1 MTLTA
6 LTHVKHTTGA
16 PAANTVH
23 GWLEAVYDTL
33 NGAMTHWTV
42 TRYQNGGATE
52 CLYFTPKA
60 GQALTKNV
68 RIMIAGAD
76 SGTLTPTMG
85 TNSSFANST
94 LFMAMVIGAGAFD
107 AWDAASPFTSHDY
120 YTGFCH
126 AGLLSSIAA
135 EKFEIF
141 ETAET
146 LWVIPV
152 VTGAGVSYRG
162 GGCAGALIDPESS
175 VSTNVSATADS
186 RVWAISTFGSTTFEQ
201 GWWIGATSAYLFY
214 HSSTSNAPKCLFL
227 HPDGTWDTLRCVGP
241 YMESGGS
248 PRWTQ
253 ADGSPWLLPCYG
265 AEQAGGSKVLGR
277 LREVYMGPYMLY
289 GVDIYNSADERTAYG
304 LGSNRATPYGAL
316 CLKAA

>member
-16 PAANTVH
+16 PAANTIH
-23 GWLEAVYDTL
+23 GWLEAIYATL

-42 TRYQNGGATE
+42 ARYQNGGATE

-76 SGTLTPTMG
+76 SGSLTPTMG
-85 TNSSFANST
+85 TNSTFTNAA
-94 LFMAMVIGAGAFD
+94 LFMSMVIGAGAFN
-107 AWDAASPFTSHDY
+107 AWDNANPFTSHDY
-120 YTGFCH
+120 NTGFCH

-135 EKFEIF
+135 EKFEIY

-152 VTGAGVSYRG
+152 ITGSTVAYKG
-162 GGCAGALIDPESS
+162 GGCAGAMIDPESS
-175 VSTNVSATADS
+175 VTTNVSATDDS
-186 RVWAISTFGSTTFEQ
+186 RLWAISTFGSADFAQ
-201 GWWIGATSAYLFY
+201 AWWMGASSAYIHY
-214 HSSTSNAPKCLFL
+214 HSSTSNGPKCMFL
-227 HPDGTWDTLRCVGP
+227 HPDGTWDTLRFLTT
-241 YMESGGS
+241 YNSGNDL
-248 PRWTQ
+248 RLTQ
-253 ADGSPWLLPCYG
+253 ADGSPWLLPCF
-265 AEQAGGSKVLGR
+265 AVEMTGGYKILGR
-277 LREVYMGPYMLY
+277 VRELYLGPYATY
-289 GVDIYNSADERTAYG
+289 GIDTYNSTPTKTAHG
-304 LGSNRATPYGAL
+304 LGAHRSTSYPMM